1 MFGIHHTKHVLLPIY
16 QCAMLHMLLLLTM
29 PCSGLCVIEAQC
41 DELFSKITNFTIR
54 NTGYAVTP
62 TYHIHFAVRNRTDSH
77 PSMADNSGGEN
88 TKKDEV
94 DHVGW
99 GSQSWIN
106 LGIACLS
113 GS

>member
-54 NTGYAVTP
+54 NTG
-62 TYHIHFAVRNRTDSH
+62 
-77 PSMADNSGGEN
+77 
-88 TKKDEV
+88 
-94 DHVGW
+94 
-99 GSQSWIN
+99 
-106 LGIACLS
+106 
-113 GS
+113 